1 MALESDSG
9 ISVIIPARDE
19 EQTIGLVV
27 GDCLR
32 VLGEM
37 GLEHEVIV
45 VDDGSSDGTAAAV
58 EALDCTL
65 IRNDGPDHGKGI
77 ALRQGFA
84 AARHG
89 TFLMLDADYSHRA
102 EDIPLLWGE
111 FRKGYGLVVADRL
124 IGGSDEYTFSR
135 CYGNLFLTTVFS
147 TLFGVQLNDSLN
159 GFKIFD
165 RTVFDSFTYTAED
178 FSIEIE
184 LLANTKRLGLSIGQI
199 RSHER
204 ARQGGQ
210 AKSFAIRHGFS
221 FLFRI
226 LHERWRK
233 PDRTNP
239 AS

>member
-1 MALESDSG
+1 MTIDGGG
-9 ISVIIPARDE
+9 ISLIIPARDE

-27 GDCLR
+27 RDCLE
-32 VLGEM
+32 VLDGM
-37 GLEHEVIV
+37 GLDHEIIV
-45 VDDGSSDGTAAAV
+45 VDDCSTDGTAAAV
-58 EALDCTL
+58 QDLGCTL
-65 IRNDGPDHGKGI
+65 LRNNRPTHGKGA
-77 ALRQGFA
+77 ALRLGFA
-84 AARHG
+84 AARHN
-89 TFLMLDADYSHRA
+89 TFLMLDADASHRA

-165 RTVFDSFTYTAED
+165 RRVFDSFTYTAED

-204 ARQGGQ
+204 ARQGGK

-233 PDRTNP
+233 PERVK
-239 AS
+239 

>member
-1 MALESDSG
+1 MALESDSNG
-9 ISVIIPARDE
+9 LSVIVPARDE

-27 GDCLR
+27 VDCQR
-32 VLGEM
+32 VLHEM
-37 GLEHEVIV
+37 GLPHEIIV
-45 VDDGSSDGTAAAV
+45 VDDGSGDGTAAV
-58 EALDCTL
+58 VQSLDCTL
-65 IRNDGPDHGKGI
+65 LRTPGPVHGKGV
-77 ALRQGFA
+77 ALRTGFA
-84 AARHG
+84 AARYG

-102 EDIPLLWGE
+102 EDIPVLWEE
-111 FRKGYGLVVADRL
+111 FRKGYGLVVGDRL

-165 RTVFDSFTYTAED
+165 RRVFDSFHYTAVD

-184 LLANTKRLGLSIGQI
+184 LLANTKRLGLSIGQV

-204 ARQGGQ
+204 ARQGGK
-210 AKSFAIRHGFS
+210 AKSFAVRHGFS

-226 LHERWRK
+226 LH
-233 PDRTNP
+233 
-239 AS
+239 

>member
-9 ISVIIPARDE
+9 ISLIIPARDE
-19 EQTIGLVV
+19 QQTIGLIVQ
-27 GDCLR
+27 DCLR
-32 VLGEM
+32 MLEGM
-37 GLEHEVIV
+37 GVAHEVIV
-45 VDDGSSDGTAAAV
+45 VDDGSTDGTAV
-58 EALDCTL
+58 ALEGLPCTV
-65 IRNDGPDHGKGI
+65 IRNEGPEHGKGI
-77 ALRQGFA
+77 ALRTGFA
-84 AARHG
+84 AASHQ

-102 EDIPLLWGE
+102 EDIPLLWEE
-111 FRKGYGLVVADRL
+111 FSKGYGLVVADRL

-165 RTVFDSFTYTAED
+165 RRVFDSFHYTAVD

-204 ARQGGQ
+204 ARQGGK

-226 LHERWRK
+226 LRERWRK
-233 PDRTNP
+233 PDKK
-239 AS
+239 

>member
-1 MALESDSG
+1 MALEGDSG
-9 ISVIIPARDE
+9 ISVIIPAREE

-27 GDCLR
+27 RDCLA
-32 VLGEM
+32 VLGGM
-37 GLEHEVIV
+37 DLEYEVIV
-45 VDDGSSDGTAAAV
+45 VDDGSTDGTAKTV
-58 EALDCTL
+58 EGLDCTL
-65 IRNDGPDHGKGI
+65 LRNDGPGHGKGI
-77 ALRQGFA
+77 ALRKGFA
-84 AARHG
+84 AARYQ

-102 EDIPLLWGE
+102 EDIPLLWEE
-111 FRKGYGLVVADRL
+111 FSKGYGLVVADRL

-165 RTVFDSFTYTAED
+165 RRVYDSFTFTAED

-204 ARQGGQ
+204 ARQGGT

-226 LHERWRK
+226 LHERWR
-233 PDRTNP
+233 NP
-239 AS
+239 ERQDK

>member
-1 MALESDSG
+1 MALESENSG

-27 GDCLR
+27 ADCQR
-32 VLGEM
+32 VMHDM
-37 GLEHEVIV
+37 GVAHEIIV
-45 VDDGSSDGTAAAV
+45 VDDGSSDGTTAV
-58 EALDCTL
+58 VQSLDCTL
-65 IRNDGPDHGKGI
+65 LRTPGPEHGKGV
-77 ALRQGFA
+77 ALRTGFA
-84 AARHG
+84 AARFD

-102 EDIPLLWGE
+102 EDIPLLWEE
-111 FRKGYGLVVADRL
+111 FRKGYGLVVGDRL

-165 RTVFDSFTYTAED
+165 RRVFDSFHYTAVD

-204 ARQGGQ
+204 ARQGGK
-210 AKSFAIRHGFS
+210 AKSFAFRHGFS

-226 LHERWRK
+226 LHERWRTPSK
-233 PDRTNP
+233 R
-239 AS
+239 

>member
-1 MALESDSG
+1 MALESDRG

-19 EQTIGLVV
+19 EQTVGLVV
-27 GDCLR
+27 ADCQR
-32 VLGEM
+32 VLHEM
-37 GLEHEVIV
+37 GVAHEIIV
-45 VDDGSSDGTAAAV
+45 VDDGSGDNTTAV
-58 EALDCTL
+58 VQSLDCTL
-65 IRNDGPDHGKGI
+65 LRNDGPTHGKGV
-77 ALRQGFA
+77 ALRRGFA
-84 AARHG
+84 AARCA
-89 TFLMLDADYSHRA
+89 TFLMMDADYSHRA

-111 FRKGYGLVVADRL
+111 FSKGYGLVVADRL

-165 RTVFDSFTYTAED
+165 RRVFDSFVYTATD

-204 ARQGGQ
+204 ARQGGR
-210 AKSFAIRHGFS
+210 AKSFAVRHGFS

-226 LHERWRK
+226 LLERWR
-233 PDRTNP
+233 RP
-239 AS
+239 AKK

>member
-1 MALESDSG
+1 MKIDGG

-27 GDCLR
+27 QDCLT
-32 VLGEM
+32 VLKEM
-37 GLEHEVIV
+37 GLDHEVIV
-45 VDDGSSDGTAAAV
+45 VDDGSTDGTAGVADG
-58 EALDCTL
+58 LDCTL
-65 IRNDGPDHGKGI
+65 LRNPGPGHGKGA
-77 ALRQGFA
+77 ALRLGFA
-84 AARHG
+84 AARHN

-147 TLFGVQLNDSLN
+147 SLFGVQLNDSLN

-165 RTVFDSFTYTAED
+165 RRVFDSFSYSAED

-204 ARQGGQ
+204 ARQGGK

-226 LHERWRK
+226 LRERWRK
-233 PDRTNP
+233 PERKNLG
-239 AS
+239 S

>member
-1 MALESDSG
+1 MAVASNNG
-9 ISVIIPARDE
+9 ISVIIPARNE
-19 EQTIGLVV
+19 EETIGLVV
-27 GDCLR
+27 SDCRR

-37 GLEHEVIV
+37 GVEHEIIV
-45 VDDGSSDGTAAAV
+45 VDDGSTDGTVAV
-58 EALDCTL
+58 LEDLDCTL
-65 IRNDGPDHGKGI
+65 LRNAGPDHGKGI
-77 ALRQGFA
+77 ALRTGFA
-84 AARHG
+84 AARHR

-102 EDIPLLWGE
+102 EDIPVLWEE
-111 FRKGYGLVVADRL
+111 FRKGYGLVVGDRL

-165 RTVFDSFTYTAED
+165 RTVFDSFVYTAVD

-204 ARQGGQ
+204 ARQGGT

-226 LHERWRK
+226 LRERWRT
-233 PDRTNP
+233 PERTP
-239 AS
+239 VSG

>member
-1 MALESDSG
+1 MDHSG

-27 GDCLR
+27 RDCLDT
-32 VLGEM
+32 LGQM
-37 GLEHEVIV
+37 GLDHEIIV
-45 VDDGSSDGTAAAV
+45 VDDGSTDGTAAAV
-58 EALDCTL
+58 EGLHCTL
-65 IRNDGPDHGKGI
+65 LLNQGPARGKGA
-77 ALRQGFA
+77 ALRLGFA
-84 AARHG
+84 AARFD

-102 EDIPLLWGE
+102 EDIPALWGE

-147 TLFGVQLNDSLN
+147 SLFGVQLNDSLN
-159 GFKIFD
+159 GFKIFH
-165 RTVFDSFTYTAED
+165 RRVFDSFTYTAED

-204 ARQGGQ
+204 ARQGGR
-210 AKSFAIRHGFS
+210 AKSFAMRHGFS

-233 PDRTNP
+233 PERKNP
-239 AS
+239 AT